1 MDPGCLGVSKVS
13 SLLYIHSGPRRPHTN
28 DWERYTFVLLTE
40 WAVRKAKKLVKIWE
54 CAIDVVR
61 AAGEILQAIKD
72 LLWKI
77 GSFFGKLGLLILII
91 MELIYDRNPEEAGND
106 EYRMVTEGEELE
118 DIEGAGVAGEEED
131 E

>member
-1 MDPGCLGVSKVS
+1 MTK
-13 SLLYIHSGPRRPHTN
+13 
-28 DWERYTFVLLTE
+28 

-118 DIEGAGVAGEEED
+118 DVERGGAAGEGED